1 MRYRRSVLE
10 PGASKPAS
18 ELVRDFLGRPQGMD
32 AIRNWMNEEFQP
44 IPSTPKQ
51 GQM

>member
-1 MRYRRSVLE
+1 MRYRRAVLE

-18 ELVRDFLGRPQGMD
+18 ELVRDFLGRPQGID
-32 AIRNWMNEEFQP
+32 ALRNWMNEEFEP
-44 IPSTPKQ
+44 LPTALKQ